1 VQCDDDTD
9 GISTFNNRKNN
20 KITNDFAI
28 MKFTYFKSLAGASSN
43 DTNSLINN
51 PLNYTS
57 GNSTVWARV
66 ENSNKCTS
74 ISEMKLVV
82 STTQIPASFSRT
94 IALCDY
100 IDAVKND
107 TDGISTF
114 DFSAINTEILSLLPS
129 PSSLY
134 TINYYENEA
143 DALAEINKIE
153 NTANHRNTNSQSNKP
168 FG

>member
-1 VQCDDDTD
+1 LWTNLKPSELNGIFIANSKLTCNFSADDDTD
-9 GISTFNNRKNN
+9 GISTFNRKNN

-74 ISEMKLVV
+74 ISEMKFV

-94 IALCDY
+94 IALCDDY

-107 TDGISTF
+107 TDGISTLT
-114 DFSAINTEILSLLPS
+114 S
-129 PSSLY
+129 
-134 TINYYENEA
+134 
-143 DALAEINKIE
+143 
-153 NTANHRNTNSQSNKP
+153 R
-168 FG
+168 

>member
-1 VQCDDDTD
+1 VQCDDED

-20 KITNDFAI
+20 KITNDFA

-82 STTQIPASFSRT
+82 TTQIPASFSRT
-94 IALCDY
+94 IALCDDY

-134 TINYYENEA
+134 TINYENEA

-153 NTANHRNTNSQSNKP
+153 NTANHRNTNSQTTNHL
-168 FG
+168 GEG

>member
-1 VQCDDDTD
+1 M
-9 GISTFNNRKNN
+9 G
-20 KITNDFAI
+20 
-28 MKFTYFKSLAGASSN
+28 KS
-43 DTNSLINN
+43 
-51 PLNYTS
+51 
-57 GNSTVWARV
+57 

-94 IALCDY
+94 IALCDD

-143 DALAEINKIE
+143 DAFEINKIE